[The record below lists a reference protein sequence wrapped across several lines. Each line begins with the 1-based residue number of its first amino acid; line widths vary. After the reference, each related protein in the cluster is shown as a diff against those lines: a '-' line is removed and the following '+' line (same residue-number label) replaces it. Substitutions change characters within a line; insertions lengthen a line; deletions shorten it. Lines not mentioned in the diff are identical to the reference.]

1 MYVELASDLWWH
13 AQMTGTYQKEILYN
27 TMKIDQRQLLFYERF
42 QVSALSW
49 GYGRVQRQQ
58 DTILE
63 TKRLSFS
70 FSYVIRWPGESHFPF
85 LSLGLCL
92 SKMRRLNSIRGF
104 QFLLE
109 QQNPHYIP
117 LTQRSLSGWM
127 GAPPPPFRIPP
138 HSPNNQGSKEGSLSP
153 QNHRISNMPSGTL
166 LIISPLFV

>member
-1 MYVELASDLWWH
+1 
-13 AQMTGTYQKEILYN
+13 MTVSIIAIITGYLFP
-27 TMKIDQRQLLFYERF
+27 DQRQLLFYERF

-70 FSYVIRWPGESHFPF
+70 FSYVIKWPGESHFPF
-85 LSLGLCL
+85 LSLGLCF

-117 LTQRSLSGWM
+117 LTQRTLSGWM
-127 GAPPPPFRIPP
+127 GGPPVQATSSLPKQ
-138 HSPNNQGSKEGSLSP
+138 SGQSSKEGSLSP

>member
-1 MYVELASDLWWH
+1 
-13 AQMTGTYQKEILYN
+13 MTVSIIAIITGYLFP
-27 TMKIDQRQLLFYERF
+27 DRRQLLFYERF

-70 FSYVIRWPGESHFPF
+70 FSYVIKWPGESHFPF
-85 LSLGLCL
+85 LSLGLCF

-109 QQNPHYIP
+109 QQNPHYMP
-117 LTQRSLSGWM
+117 LTQRTLSGWM
-127 GAPPPPFRIPP
+127 GGPPFRLPP
-138 HSPNNQGSKEGSLSP
+138 HSPNNQGSKEGSLSS